1 MAKIL
6 SSPSQCKGAI
16 CVCLNGAKARSVL
29 HNSPLRLEK
38 QTKKIAKPKSETSSL
53 PNSNKDPFVL
63 TKATTLSRL
72 ATLLPNLAS
81 CKTHT
86 HDNRTS
92 SAQQQQ

>member
-38 QTKKIAKPKSETSSL
+38 QTKKIAKPKSETSTQH
-53 PNSNKDPFVL
+53 SNKDPFVL
-63 TKATTLSRL
+63 NQSHDTQSTSYLVTKVSLV
-72 ATLLPNLAS
+72 
-81 CKTHT
+81 
-86 HDNRTS
+86 
-92 SAQQQQ
+92 

>member
-38 QTKKIAKPKSETSSL
+38 QTKKIAKPKSETSTQ

-63 TKATTLSRL
+63 NQSHDTQSTSYLVTKVSLV
-72 ATLLPNLAS
+72 
-81 CKTHT
+81 
-86 HDNRTS
+86 
-92 SAQQQQ
+92 